1 MLKKLRSIAFFSIL
15 SVRFKL
21 KLFQLQAVKQMY
33 TWKQNPAAYSRVCQY
48 QPFSLGPKAIPWL
61 FSNSSVSKHR
71 DLPQL
76 YLLDKEAPA
85 LEGNSW
91 RNVADLSIW
100 EHISYSAVSDVDCAS
115 ESPGWRL
122 RLEYVLAVFSV
133 FQLPRTASDWDA
145 VICCA
150 VNNWIW
156 ILFTDE
162 VFWIIGFL
170 VVAELG
176 FFWFFFFFQ
185 KKSQAITFLPVS
197 SFLFSLAACP
207 LCWRSGLSA
216 STPSPR
222 ARQVSLAVW
231 PCIYP
236 QPCTHP
242 SMHCVC
248 SLCPHPASLQQ
259 TVPTALGFP

>member
-33 TWKQNPAAYSRVCQY
+33 TWKQSPAAYSRFCQY
-48 QPFSLGPKAIPWL
+48 QPFSLEPKAIPRF

-100 EHISYSAVSDVDCAS
+100 EHISCSAVSDVDCAS

-145 VICCA
+145 VICCS

-162 VFWIIGFL
+162 MFWMTGFL

-176 FFWFFFFFQ
+176 FFLIFQ
-185 KKSQAITFLPVS
+185 GKKVS
-197 SFLFSLAACP
+197 SHHFPPSIFFSVQSCCMPIALKI
-207 LCWRSGLSA
+207 RVVV

-222 ARQVSLAVW
+222 TRQVSLAAW

>member
-1 MLKKLRSIAFFSIL
+1 
-15 SVRFKL
+15 
-21 KLFQLQAVKQMY
+21 MY

-48 QPFSLGPKAIPWL
+48 QPFSLEPKAIPRF

-176 FFWFFFFFQ
+176 FFWFFFFFR
-185 KKSQAITFLPVS
+185 KCLKPS
-197 SFLFSLAACP
+197 LFSQYLLFCLVLLHAHCAEDQGCLPLHPAQELGRSLWQCGHASIPSHAHIHPCTVSAASALTLP
-207 LCWRSGLSA
+207 AYSRLSQLLWAFLNTHSIQQHLNIALSA
-216 STPSPR
+216 FK
-222 ARQVSLAVW
+222 QYICL
-231 PCIYP
+231 
-236 QPCTHP
+236 
-242 SMHCVC
+242 
-248 SLCPHPASLQQ
+248 
-259 TVPTALGFP
+259 